1 MSAYFRGML
10 LEIRNRITTLNI
22 IRLVVGI
29 SFIGEGL
36 HAENLIFGIIGGV
49 FLLQILFNKKCSA
62 EGCEVE

>member
-1 MSAYFRGML
+1 ML

>member
-1 MSAYFRGML
+1 ML

-36 HAENLIFGIIGGV
+36 HAENLIFGIIGCA
-49 FLLQILFNKKCSA
+49 FLIQILFNKKCSA
-62 EGCEVE
+62 NGCEVE